1 MPFRFVHT
9 ADLHLDSPLKS
20 LALRDSELA
29 DAVGTASRE
38 ALAGIVRTCL
48 DERVDALMI
57 AGDLFD
63 GERNTAQTANFL
75 QGELRKL
82 SEAGIETFIVRGNH
96 DAGTAFGRGVDL
108 PDGVHVFDGRGT
120 PAVSA
125 RNANVSVHG
134 VSFRAAH
141 APKSLLPTYARPEG
155 DGFHVGL
162 MHTSLAGAEGHD
174 SYAPCRLADLV
185 EHGFQYW
192 GLGHVHGRSVHHE
205 ADGCAVVMSGMP
217 QGRDMGEAGAKSATL
232 VTLGDDGSVAI
243 EEVPTALVEFARV
256 EVALDAPMGWD
267 AALAAVES
275 AMMEAS
281 SRIAAPRVAVR
292 LRLTGESRHHYRL
305 LNDEDLFA
313 DELTDMLRRDDPNGR
328 SGMFVEKVEMRV
340 AAPAIA
346 PERKAANDSPTVAGA
361 LAELRG
367 AMGEVAGE
375 GEFRDLARERMAQ
388 LRKLIPARTGNL
400 RDQTFGADEVE
411 GEERLDAIIER
422 GLALVAARLEGAER
436 GRAET
441 DAEGTRR

>member
-9 ADLHLDSPLKS
+9 ADLHLDSPLRS
-20 LALRDSELA
+20 LALRDPELA

-38 ALAGIVRTCL
+38 ALAGIVRACL

-75 QGELRKL
+75 ASELRKL

-96 DAGTAFGRGVDL
+96 DAGTAFGRGVEL
-108 PDGVHVFDGRGT
+108 PAGVHVFDGRGT
-120 PAVSA
+120 PVVSA
-125 RNANVSVHG
+125 RNAGVSVHG

-141 APKSLLPTYARPEG
+141 APKSLLPTYARAEG

-174 SYAPCRLADLV
+174 SYAPCKLADLV
-185 EHGFQYW
+185 GHGFHYW
-192 GLGHVHGRSVHHE
+192 GLGHVHGRAVHHE

-267 AALAAVES
+267 GALAAAEQ
-275 AMMEAS
+275 AIMGAAEGTT
-281 SRIAAPRVAVR
+281 APRLAAR
-292 LRLTGESRHHYRL
+292 LRLLGQSQHHFKL
-305 LNDEDLFA
+305 LTDEDLFV
-313 DELTDMLRRDDPNGR
+313 DELTGTLRRTGSDI
-328 SGMFVEKVEMRV
+328 FIEKVAIRV
-340 AAPAIA
+340 TAPAIA
-346 PERKAANDSPTVAGA
+346 PERKAANDSFAVAGA

-367 AMGEVAGE
+367 TMREVAGE
-375 GEFRDLARERMAQ
+375 SEFRALAHERMAQ
-388 LRKLIPARTGNL
+388 MRKLIPARTGNL
-400 RDQTFGADEVE
+400 RDALFGADEAA
-411 GEERLDAIIER
+411 GDERLDAIIER

-436 GRAET
+436 GYAET
-441 DAEGTRR
+441 DADGARR